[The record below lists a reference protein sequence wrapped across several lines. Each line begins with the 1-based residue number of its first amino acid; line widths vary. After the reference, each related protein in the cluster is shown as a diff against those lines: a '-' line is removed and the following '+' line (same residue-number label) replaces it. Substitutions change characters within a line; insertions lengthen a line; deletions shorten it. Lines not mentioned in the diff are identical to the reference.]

1 MYILAIQLEFRIEE
15 ESSLKDK
22 RRVMKSMIQKCQ
34 QKFKV
39 SIAEVS
45 ELDTIRNGV
54 VGIAL
59 VSNNQ
64 RHGETVLQKCLNFIE
79 SNYLIEVS
87 HVEWFD
93 GRGVSG

>member
-1 MYILAIQLEFRIEE
+1 MYILAIELEFRIEDAN
-15 ESSLKDK
+15 SLKDK
-22 RRVMKSMIQKCQ
+22 RRVVKSMIQKCQ

-39 SIAEVS
+39 SMAEVA
-45 ELDTIRNGV
+45 ELDTIYKAV

-59 VSNNQ
+59 VTNNQ

-87 HVEWFD
+87 RVEWFD
-93 GRGVSG
+93 GRGD